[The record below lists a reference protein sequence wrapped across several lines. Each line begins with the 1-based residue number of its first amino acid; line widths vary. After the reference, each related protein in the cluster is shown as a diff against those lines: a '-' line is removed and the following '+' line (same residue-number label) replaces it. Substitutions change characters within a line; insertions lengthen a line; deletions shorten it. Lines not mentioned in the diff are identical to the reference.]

1 MAFKL
6 PDLNYGYNDLEPF
19 IDAKTMEIH
28 HSKHHAGYT
37 NNLNNAIEGTNFEEM
52 DIIDLLKSM
61 DMNNATLRNNGGGFY
76 NHSLF
81 WSIIGPN
88 KGGSPIGDLSNEINK
103 CFGSFD
109 SFKELFSKA
118 AASRFGSGWAW
129 LCVKND
135 CVLEV
140 CSSANQDNPIMPNI
154 GSEGTPILGIDVWE
168 HAYYLKY
175 QNRRPEYISAFFN
188 IIDWDSV
195 DKIYKEVTG

>member
-6 PDLNYGYNDLEPF
+6 PDLNYGYNDLEPY

-28 HSKHHAGYT
+28 HSKHHQGYT
-37 NNLNNAIEGTNFEEM
+37 NNLNNAIEGTNFQGM
-52 DIIDLLKSM
+52 GIIDLLKSM
-61 DMNNATLRNNGGGFY
+61 DMNNNALRNNGGGFY

-88 KGGSPIGDLSNEINK
+88 KGGTPNGELSNTITS

-129 LCVKND
+129 LCVKKD
-135 CVLEV
+135 GALEV
-140 CSSANQDNPIMPNI
+140 CSTANQDNPLMPSI
-154 GSEGTPILGIDVWE
+154 ECEGTPILGIDVWE
-168 HAYYLKY
+168 HAYYLNY

-195 DKIYKEVTG
+195 GEIYKKAAN

>member
-6 PDLNYGYNDLEPF
+6 PDLNYGYSDLEPF

-52 DIIDLLKSM
+52 GIIDLLRSM
-61 DMNNATLRNNGGGFY
+61 DMNNPTLRNNGGGFY

-88 KGGSPIGDLSNEINK
+88 KGGSPVGDLLNEINK

-109 SFKELFSKA
+109 SFKELFSKS

-129 LCVKND
+129 LCVKNGGI
-135 CVLEV
+135 LEV
-140 CSSANQDNPIMPNI
+140 CSTANQDNPLMPGI
-154 GSEGTPILGIDVWE
+154 GSGGAPILGIDVWE
-168 HAYYLKY
+168 HAYYLNY

-188 IIDWDSV
+188 IIDWESV